1 MDLFKLIIFSTSLSL
16 FSSSTLFDMM
26 LIYLFLTITYKT
38 NIYYNNNSDLV
49 GVLVNTIN
57 IMMHLMVYQF
67 NNFVNVIN
75 KTKYGSLAISSYN
88 YLDSKVVKI
97 KTIIFNWLVL
107 VPVKFVIEKT
117 MGTLDEDMNKEIR
130 EMKLTNINQELIIK
144 KTVVGSE
151 GKLETNADISNF
163 LDKLLDE
170 NKKTN

>member
-130 EMKLTNINQELIIK
+130 EMKLTNINQEPVIK
-144 KTVVGSE
+144 KTVVGSKV
-151 GKLETNADISNF
+151 KLETNADISNF